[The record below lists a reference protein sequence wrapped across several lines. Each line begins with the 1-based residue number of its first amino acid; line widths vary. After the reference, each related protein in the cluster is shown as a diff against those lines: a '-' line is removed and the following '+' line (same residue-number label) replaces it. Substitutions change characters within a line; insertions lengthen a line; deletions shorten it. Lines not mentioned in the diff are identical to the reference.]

1 MDVILIILV
10 SIGSGWY
17 LRGRYDA
24 NQTQET
30 ESLPPQPT
38 KIEPQEIPFTQ
49 DRLNNTLYLSNS
61 QWQHL
66 YGLCEGILAD
76 DVVTEAEA
84 KRLRKWFRD
93 NPDGQ
98 KDARS
103 KQLHALTDIFLADS
117 VLDKEEAN
125 ELLTILS
132 EFCDQWAAPE
142 PKRSPKPTIVATRPG
157 HVSKPKSASFPKPRK
172 PERPKLKWTDL
183 LDLVGC
189 DIEISYMAASGDI
202 SDRTVACRDVDNNG
216 EHTYIKGYCQS
227 RRAYR
232 TFRLDRIITLVN
244 TGTGEYIEI

>member
-1 MDVILIILV
+1 MDVAVILLSFAV
-10 SIGSGWY
+10 GWY
-17 LRGRYDA
+17 FRGRHDA
-24 NQTQET
+24 KRVDELEIQPAKNLTT
-30 ESLPPQPT
+30 EPPEHPS
-38 KIEPQEIPFTQ
+38 TQ
-49 DRLNNTLYLSNS
+49 DRLNNSMYLSNS

-103 KQLHALTDIFLADS
+103 KQLHSLTDIFLADG

-142 PKRSPKPTIVATRPG
+142 PKQSPTQTILSTRPG
-157 HVSKPKSASFPKPRK
+157 CVSKPKPAIAPKPIK
-172 PERPKLKWTDL
+172 PERPKLDWTDL
-183 LDLVGC
+183 LGLIGC
-189 DIEISYMAASGDI
+189 DIEISYMGANGDI
-202 SDRTVACRDVDNNG
+202 SDRTVSCKDIDNNG
-216 EHTYIKGYCQS
+216 EHTYIKGYCKS

-232 TFRLDRIITLVN
+232 TFRLDRIITLIN
-244 TGTGEYIEI
+244 TETGEFIET

>member
-1 MDVILIILV
+1 MDVILIILI
-10 SIGSGWY
+10 SIGAGWY

-24 NQTQET
+24 NNVEEATN
-30 ESLPPQPT
+30 LPPQTPT
-38 KIEPQEIPFTQ
+38 VQPPEIPTTQ

-84 KRLRKWFRD
+84 KRLQKWFRD

-98 KDARS
+98 NDVRS
-103 KQLHALTDIFLADS
+103 KQLHTLTDIFLADG

-142 PKRSPKPTIVATRPG
+142 PNRPPTQAILSSRPG
-157 HVSKPKSASFPKPRK
+157 RVSKPKPAHVPTPKK
-172 PERPKLKWTDL
+172 TEQPKFDWMDL

-189 DIEISYMAASGDI
+189 DLEISYMAANGDI
-202 SDRTVACRDVDNNG
+202 SDRTVACKDIDNNG
-216 EHTYIKGYCQS
+216 DHTYIKGYCQS

-244 TGTGEYIEI
+244 TSTGEYIET